1 MKLFQLNMKSF
12 KECHFYIQSIML
24 LIALSAA
31 LQLPTNDYYGAII
44 FVIAI
49 ILGIYQFG
57 MSILLM
63 IKLKRVRLI
72 KVYLYC
78 TVGYFLFIVILPLSN
93 IDISNGLYL
102 ELILWMPW
110 VLAVFFVIA
119 TEDLLWI
126 RNKKKNAEKE
136 VLN

>member
-1 MKLFQLNMKSF
+1 
-12 KECHFYIQSIML
+12 ML